1 MKPENIAQ
9 YLRDNPQFFDDYAE
23 MLADIRIPHP
33 HDNRVIS
40 ISERQMISLREKNRQ
55 LQDKLYELIS
65 IGKNNDSISEK
76 IHRLTVALLA
86 YHSLEEMLHGL
97 NEHLHEDF
105 SIPHVALR
113 LWFSKDAINEDQ
125 RPELMPVSET
135 LRGSVD
141 SMTRPYCGPHIPDEV
156 KLWFGRDAKHLQS
169 FSMVPLRR
177 QHPIGLLAMA
187 SPEPERFYP
196 DMGTLYL
203 ERLGELI
210 AGTLARFEHE
220 PIEISMHEFS

>member
-1 MKPENIAQ
+1 MKPENVAQ

-33 HDNRVIS
+33 HDDRVIS
-40 ISERQMISLREKNRQ
+40 ISERQMATLREKNRQ
-55 LQDKLYELIS
+55 LQDKLYELIR
-65 IGKNNDSISEK
+65 IGENNDAISEK
-76 IHRLTVALLA
+76 IHRLTVALLS

-97 NEHLHEDF
+97 HEHLREDF
-105 SIPHVALR
+105 SIPQVALR
-113 LWFSKDAINEDQ
+113 LWFSSDAISDDQ
-125 RPELMPVSET
+125 RPEFTPVSET
-135 LRGSVD
+135 LRTTVD
-141 SMTRPYCGPHIPDEV
+141 SMPRPYCGPHLPDEV

-169 FSMVPLRR
+169 FSMVPLLR
-177 QHPIGLLAMA
+177 QRSIGLLVMA

-220 PIEISMHEFS
+220 HIEISTHEFS